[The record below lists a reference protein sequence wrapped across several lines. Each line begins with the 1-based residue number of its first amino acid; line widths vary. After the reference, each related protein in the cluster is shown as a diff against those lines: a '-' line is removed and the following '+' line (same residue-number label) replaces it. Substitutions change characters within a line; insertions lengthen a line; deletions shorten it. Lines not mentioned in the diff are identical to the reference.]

1 MNDDRIG
8 GFNLIVF
15 FRTLILYSLVVLVM
29 RLMGKRQIGELQPF
43 ELVIAIMISE
53 LAAVPM
59 ADTEIPLLD
68 GIIPILTLLLAQVT
82 LAYVSLKSD
91 RARALICGRPSI
103 LIEKGTIIESELRRL
118 RINLNDLLEQLR
130 VKNFTNIADVDYA
143 ILETNGQMSIIPK
156 GTSRPIITKDLGVN
170 APDPGLPLTLV
181 LDGTVITHNLKFFN
195 LTEEKL
201 LHQLKDEGVTN
212 LQELFFASIDNTGS
226 ISWQRKEGVQ

>member
-1 MNDDRIG
+1 
-8 GFNLIVF
+8 LIVF

-68 GIIPILTLLLAQVT
+68 GIIPILTLLLAQVSI
-82 LAYVSLKSD
+82 AYLTLKSK
-91 RARALICGRPSI
+91 RARTFICGRPSI

-156 GTSRPIITKDLGVN
+156 SSSRPIITEDLGINPKDV
-170 APDPGLPLTLV
+170 GLPLSLV
-181 LDGTVITHNLKFFN
+181 LDGYIEHDNLKRFN

-201 LHQLKDEGVTN
+201 LDKLSKYQIKDLK
-212 LQELFFASIDNTGS
+212 ELFFVSIDKTGK
-226 ISWQRKEGVQ
+226 ISWQRKKEVN